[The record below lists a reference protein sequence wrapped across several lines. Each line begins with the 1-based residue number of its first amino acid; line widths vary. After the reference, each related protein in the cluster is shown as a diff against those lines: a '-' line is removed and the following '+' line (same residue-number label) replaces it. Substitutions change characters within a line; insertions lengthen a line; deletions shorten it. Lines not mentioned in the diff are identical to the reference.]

1 MLMSR
6 CKSKLDEMQEQKLL
20 KIEHNCTWF
29 VFWSLLLA
37 IGVQCIM
44 GMGKPNL
51 LQNIAGEW
59 IVFMTFDI
67 YIVISCLKN
76 GIWDRKLEP
85 NLKTN
90 MVVSLISSAIV
101 AIVFSLVAFLRYG
114 KLLGSIATGVFMFF
128 TVFML
133 CFFALSAL
141 AVLYKKRVE
150 KLENE
155 GNEESELW

>member
-6 CKSKLDEMQEQKLL
+6 SKSKLDEMQEQKLL

-37 IGVQCIM
+37 IVVQFIM

-51 LQNIAGEW
+51 LENVAGEW
-59 IVFMTFDI
+59 IVFMCFDI
-67 YIVISCLKN
+67 YMIVSCLKN

-85 NLKTN
+85 NFKTN

-101 AIVFSLVAFLRYG
+101 GMVFFFVTLRYG
-114 KLLGSIATGVFMFF
+114 KFTGSIAAGVFMFII
-128 TVFML
+128 VFIL
-133 CFFALSAL
+133 CFFALSTL

-155 GNEESELW
+155 GNEES